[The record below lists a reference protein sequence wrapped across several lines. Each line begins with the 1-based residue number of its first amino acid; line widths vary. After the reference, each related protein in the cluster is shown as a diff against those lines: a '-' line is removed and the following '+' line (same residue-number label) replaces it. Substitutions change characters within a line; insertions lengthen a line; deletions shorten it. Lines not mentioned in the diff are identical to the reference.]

1 MDAQNEIKRTLKQE
15 ASIEVI
21 RQLLARKEHKSRSAV
36 AESVCQHFGFFDA
49 RQRTQTGGC
58 VKALRELER
67 AGHIELPAVLNRGG
81 TGKTA
86 RRLDQPV
93 ETPID
98 VPARAGDVRGLRLI
112 KVDSVEL
119 MRLWNEMMIR
129 EHPQGAGPLVGAQ
142 MRYLI
147 TSDHG
152 WLGGFGFG
160 AAALQLADRDQ
171 WIGWDADTRRRH
183 LHRVVGMSRFLI
195 RTSVHCQN
203 LASRALGLA
212 LRRIGADYEVQYGYR
227 PWLVESFVDTEHFA
241 GTCYKAANWIEIG
254 QTQGRGRQ
262 DREHERTKAIKTIYV
277 YELESDMRARA
288 GVMPSTPIG
297 VIPLEIGEGLDGDEW
312 AGNEFGGAVLGDRR
326 LNARLSDFARTLGA
340 MPGRAFCG
348 AAQGDKAAIKAYYR
362 LIEQPDDSLLTFRR
376 SLNAFGANFAA
387 CEKARLGFARCFGV
401 EEPFGFALPGLHEF
415 LRLAMICDGKL
426 QDGGLVG

>member
-1 MDAQNEIKRTLKQE
+1 MNAQNEIKRTLKQP
-15 ASIEVI
+15 ASIEVV
-21 RQLLARKEHKSRSAV
+21 RGLLAQQDHKSRSAV
-36 AESVCQHFGFFDA
+36 AESVCRHFGFFDA

-67 AGHIELPAVLNRGG
+67 AGHIELPAVLTRGG

-86 RRLDQPV
+86 RRLDRPV
-93 ETPID
+93 ETAIA
-98 VPARAGDVRGLRLI
+98 VPAQAGEVRGLMLI

-119 MRLWNEMMIR
+119 MRVWNELMIC

-147 TSDHG
+147 ASDHG

-171 WIGWDADTRRRH
+171 WIGWDADTRRKH

-203 LASRALGLA
+203 LASCVLGLA
-212 LRRIGADYEVQYGYR
+212 LRRIGADYEAQYAYR

-241 GTCYKAANWIEIG
+241 GTCYRAANWVEIG

-262 DREHERTKAIKTIYV
+262 DREHEKSQTIKTIYV
-277 YELESDMRARA
+277 YELESDMR
-288 GVMPSTPIG
+288 T
-297 VIPLEIGEGLDGDEW
+297 
-312 AGNEFGGAVLGDRR
+312 
-326 LNARLSDFARTLGA
+326 
-340 MPGRAFCG
+340 
-348 AAQGDKAAIKAYYR
+348 
-362 LIEQPDDSLLTFRR
+362 
-376 SLNAFGANFAA
+376 
-387 CEKARLGFARCFGV
+387 RLG
-401 EEPFGFALPGLHEF
+401 
-415 LRLAMICDGKL
+415 
-426 QDGGLVG
+426 